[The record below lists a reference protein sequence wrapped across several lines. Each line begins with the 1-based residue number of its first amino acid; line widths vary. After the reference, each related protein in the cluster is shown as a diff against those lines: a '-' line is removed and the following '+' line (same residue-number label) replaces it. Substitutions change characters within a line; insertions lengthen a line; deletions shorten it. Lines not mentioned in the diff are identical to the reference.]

1 MDFPDYDCVILE
13 PSSDENVSSIPVL
26 IYPVLNRFDLLKKSL
41 QSIDH
46 PIDEI
51 LIINNSSDN
60 DNTIGLQEEFSH
72 LNIRV
77 LDLPSN
83 LGCSGSWN
91 LGIKLYP
98 HAPYWMFGSADTSAN
113 PGTFKEFAAQSG
125 KDRAV
130 FIEGVQFSLFS
141 IGEDI
146 VAKTGLFDEYIYPAY
161 YEDEDYTNR
170 FYLDG
175 FKIHLLSNSSADTG
189 GVSQTI
195 KSDPSFQK
203 INDNISHEANRNYF
217 EQKKN
222 NNNYAPIGWDL
233 DRRRMNEWLK

>member
-1 MDFPDYDCVILE
+1 MNFPDYDCVILE
-13 PSSDENVSSIPVL
+13 PSSEENVSSIPVL

-41 QSIDH
+41 KAIDH

-51 LIINNSSDN
+51 LIINNSKN
-60 DNTIGLQEEFSH
+60 DSNTKNLQKKFSH
-72 LNIRV
+72 LNLKI
-77 LDLPSN
+77 LNLPSN

-98 HAPYWMFGSADTSAN
+98 HASYWMFGSADTSAN
-113 PGTFKEFAAQSG
+113 PGTFKEFAAQS
-125 KDRAV
+125 KSDRAV

-146 VAKTGLFDEYIYPAY
+146 VGKTGLFDEYIYPAY
-161 YEDEDYTNR
+161 YEDQDYTDR

-175 FKIHLLSNSSADTG
+175 FKIHLLSNASADTG

-195 KSDPSFQK
+195 NSDETFF
-203 INDNISHEANRNYF
+203 R
-217 EQKKN
+217 N
-222 NNNYAPIGWDL
+222 NNNTYVQNHYYYMSKKDSGDYTPKGWDIGI
-233 DRRRMNEWLK
+233 RRQNEWFK